1 MADKWVDELRIAQLE
16 GKLWAILFKAAERRD
31 LDGLREILSMIE
43 VVEKI

>member
-16 GKLWAILFKAAERRD
+16 GKLWAMLFRSAERRD
-31 LDGLREILSMIE
+31 LETLREVLSMIE